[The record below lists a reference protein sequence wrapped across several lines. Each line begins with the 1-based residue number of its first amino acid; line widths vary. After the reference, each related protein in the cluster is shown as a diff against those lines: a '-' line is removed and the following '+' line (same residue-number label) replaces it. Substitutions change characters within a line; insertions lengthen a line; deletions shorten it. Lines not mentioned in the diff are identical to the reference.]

1 MKKNALFLPALA
13 IAALGLSACGGGT
26 APGVS
31 STPSSAPSSTATPA
45 TTASSSATT
54 STPATETTS
63 AAPTSASTEATAASS
78 SAAAASSNAKP
89 AAEGKVMKSGAAKS
103 LPATV
108 MGFTADAGSG
118 PAVLYK
124 DANHKLIGVGAP
136 LSSPLASLVEYIKKD
151 KTRAGTGWCGG
162 TGATDSIV
170 CYVDTKDG
178 VINLSATSSEIP
190 LETLVAFANELA
202 AAVGV
207 E

>member
-1 MKKNALFLPALA
+1 
-13 IAALGLSACGGGT
+13 
-26 APGVS
+26 
-31 STPSSAPSSTATPA
+31 
-45 TTASSSATT
+45 
-54 STPATETTS
+54 
-63 AAPTSASTEATAASS
+63 
-78 SAAAASSNAKP
+78 
-89 AAEGKVMKSGAAKS
+89 MKSGAAKS

-124 DANHKLIGVGAP
+124 DANHKMIGVGAP

-178 VINLSATSSEIP
+178 VINLSSTSSEIP
-190 LETLVAFANELA
+190 LETLVSFANELA